1 VLGGLSAGTKIEN
14 EMIYCVKPDLYPTPE
29 HAIEELSYQ
38 DENSQEWRIARVDN
52 GFFVK
57 YFGEPYFK
65 ETYFSCE
72 LESGEHIMINN
83 TNCILIKDTDFDTFA
98 EVRNV
103 IKIGYT
109 DDIWETFEEM
119 FTERFEHDKGLL
131 ESELVK

>member
-1 VLGGLSAGTKIEN
+1 
-14 EMIYCVKPDLYPTPE
+14 MIYCLKPEMYPTPE
-29 HAIEELSYQ
+29 QTIEEISYR
-38 DENSQEWRIARVDN
+38 DENDFEWKIARVEN
-52 GFFVK
+52 GFFIR

-72 LESGEHIMINN
+72 LKSGEHILINN
-83 TNCILIKDTDFDTFA
+83 TNCIFIQDTDFETFA

-109 DDIWETFEEM
+109 DDIWETFQEM
-119 FTERFEHDKGLL
+119 FEERFEHDKGLL